1 MNKEI
6 NFLPERI
13 IRARARKRKGFIF
26 SLLLFLMTAVL
37 AWGITFPFRVM
48 EDYRSRLAAVNR
60 KIEELEPAG
69 PLYERKQMLEEEL
82 QVKERT
88 LEEIKN
94 QDFKIIDLLR
104 RINSILPSNSYLTHL
119 SLSEDNRVTVEVV
132 THNPVETARVQVGL
146 RKTGLFEEVS
156 LAGVGEIPLGEGAN
170 PVTFTLELNSA
181 ALEENKE
188 KELVSQSNNLKEG
201 TKERIQEE
209 LK

>member
-156 LAGVGEIPLGEGAN
+156 LAGVGEVPLGEGAN
-170 PVTFTLELNSA
+170 PVTFTLELDSSFI
-181 ALEENKE
+181 EESKE
-188 KELVSQSNNLKEG
+188 KELEFQSNNMEK
-201 TKERIQEE
+201 KIQDE

>member
-1 MNKEI
+1 MKKEI

-13 IRARARKRKGFIF
+13 IKARARKRKGFLL
-26 SLLLFLMTAVL
+26 SLLIFLFTGVV
-37 AWGITFPFRVM
+37 AWGVTFPYRVV
-48 EDYRSRLAAVNR
+48 EDYRSRLATVNK
-60 KIEELEPAG
+60 KIEELAPAA
-69 PLYERKQMLEEEL
+69 PLFERKQMLEEEL
-82 QVKERT
+82 QVKET
-88 LEEIKN
+88 ALQEIKN
-94 QDFKIIDLLR
+94 QDFKVIDLLR
-104 RINSILPSNSYLTHL
+104 DINSILPSNSYLTHL
-119 SLSEDNRVTVEVV
+119 SVTGDNRVTLEVV

-146 RKTGLFEEVS
+146 RKTGLFDEVS
-156 LAGVGEIPLGEGAN
+156 LADVGEVPLGEGAN

>member
-1 MNKEI
+1 
-6 NFLPERI
+6 
-13 IRARARKRKGFIF
+13 
-26 SLLLFLMTAVL
+26 MTAVL

>member
-1 MNKEI
+1 LNKEI

-156 LAGVGEIPLGEGAN
+156 LAGVGEVPLGEGAN
-170 PVTFTLELNSA
+170 PVTFTLELDSSFI
-181 ALEENKE
+181 EESKE
-188 KELVSQSNNLKEG
+188 KELEFQSNNMEK
-201 TKERIQEE
+201 KIQDE

>member
-1 MNKEI
+1 LNKEI

>member
-1 MNKEI
+1 LNKEI

-13 IRARARKRKGFIF
+13 IRARARKRKGFIL
-26 SLLLFLMTAVL
+26 SLLLFLMTGVL

-60 KIEELEPAG
+60 KIEELAPAG
-69 PLYERKQMLEEEL
+69 PLYERKQMLKEEL

-104 RINSILPSNSYLTHL
+104 RVNSILPSNSYLTHL

-156 LAGVGEIPLGEGAN
+156 LAGVGEVPLGEGAN
-170 PVTFTLELNSA
+170 PVTFTLELASSFI
-181 ALEENKE
+181 EESKE
-188 KELVSQSNNLKEG
+188 KELEFQSNNMEK
-201 TKERIQEE
+201 KIQDE

>member
-1 MNKEI
+1 LNKEI

-48 EDYRSRLAAVNR
+48 EDYRSRLATVNR
-60 KIEELEPAG
+60 KIEELAPAG

-104 RINSILPSNSYLTHL
+104 RVNSILPSNSYLTHL
-119 SLSEDNRVTVEVV
+119 SVTEENRVTLEVV

-156 LAGVGEIPLGEGAN
+156 LAGVGEVPLGEGAN
-170 PVTFTLELNSA
+170 PVTFTLELASSFI
-181 ALEENKE
+181 EESKE
-188 KELVSQSNNLKEG
+188 KELEFQSNNMEK
-201 TKERIQEE
+201 KIQDE